1 MVNLI
6 GIAILLVLIVLA
18 SWYFLSKT
26 EQSNPVIETRE
37 TTSTS
42 ALTTTITS
50 DIANFLQRKFYI
62 NVSSGIGVTWFGNS
76 TLRDVRDGFNAWQ
89 SATDNLIQFNEV
101 NDSNADIIVEFT
113 GELNKTPSTKTIG
126 ETFVRTGLIKG
137 SIQIVPQGV
146 PCRNSGILIHEL
158 GHIIG
163 LEHNQTNRFDIMY
176 SLQSYGCDQN
186 ISSYD
191 AEEAK
196 KLIEELIS

>member
-6 GIAILLVLIVLA
+6 GIVILLVLIVLS

-76 TLRDVRDGFNAWQ
+76 TLRDVRNGFNAWQ

-101 NDSNADIIVEFT
+101 NDSNADIIVGFT

-137 SIQIVPQGV
+137 SIQIVPQGL
-146 PCRNSGILIHEL
+146 PCRNTGILAHEL

-163 LEHNQTNRFDIMY
+163 LEHNQTNRFDTMY
-176 SLQSYGCDQN
+176 PFQSFGCDQN